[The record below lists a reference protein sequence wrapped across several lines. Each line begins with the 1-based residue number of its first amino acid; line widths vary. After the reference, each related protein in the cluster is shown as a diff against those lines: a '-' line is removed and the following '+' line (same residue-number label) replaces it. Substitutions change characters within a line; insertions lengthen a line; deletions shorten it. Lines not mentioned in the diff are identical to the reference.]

1 MYLTNEDEDYSENSV
16 QRRKEVRDL
25 PKLNIT
31 RMISNPAMFQETNI
45 KEMKATLDDDDNV
58 FSAAS

>member
-1 MYLTNEDEDYSENSV
+1 M
-16 QRRKEVRDL
+16 RDL

-31 RMISNPAMFQETNI
+31 RMISNPAMFLETNI
-45 KEMKATLDDDDNV
+45 KEMKATLDDDNNP

>member
-1 MYLTNEDEDYSENSV
+1 MYLTNEDEDYSEYPV

-45 KEMKATLDDDDNV
+45 KEMKATLDDDNNL

>member
-1 MYLTNEDEDYSENSV
+1 MKICSENSV
-16 QRRKEVRDL
+16 QRREKVRDL

-31 RMISNPAMFQETNI
+31 RMIPYQAMFQETNV
-45 KEMKATLDDDDNV
+45 KEMKATLDDDNNL